1 MCICTFAEEFL
12 THLFVLNLGIL
23 ILALPFCRC
32 VSVPAL
38 RSCGPTQLQY
48 ISTSVLGFRTS
59 TLATT
64 MIVVDTSDAEAQSD
78 AASIRTL
85 VTIPKF
91 PRYFSTLAY
100 VSLPISTAAFI
111 CALMNGDH
119 ILGHLNSLLTIFAFV
134 FTLPYQVLAILL
146 VWLHSHQTES
156 ILTFSPASRK
166 NLVYTT
172 SIALM
177 WISSATLTGWVMG
190 NVVVDE
196 GTTEGRKL
204 VTPTLAFSLSII
216 ETIIMGAITGLCL
229 LHRRLEAKHSSDP
242 QMLELQPSRDSN
254 TKVIS
259 P

>member
-1 MCICTFAEEFL
+1 
-12 THLFVLNLGIL
+12 
-23 ILALPFCRC
+23 
-32 VSVPAL
+32 
-38 RSCGPTQLQY
+38 
-48 ISTSVLGFRTS
+48 
-59 TLATT
+59 

-91 PRYFSTLAY
+91 PRFFSTLAC

-111 CALMNGDH
+111 CALMNGNH
-119 ILGHLNSLLTIFAFV
+119 ILGHLNSLLTILAFV

-172 SIALM
+172 SIALA
-177 WISSATLTGWVMG
+177 WIASATFTGWVMV

-196 GTTEGRKL
+196 NTTEGRKL
-204 VTPTLAFSLSII
+204 VTPTLAFSLSTV
-216 ETIIMGAITGLCL
+216 ETIIMGAITVLCY
-229 LHRRLEAKHSSDP
+229 LHRRLENRHNSAP
-242 QMLELQPSRDSN
+242 QMVQMLELQPSRDSN